1 MRSLTLLY
9 IIAFAAA
16 APVLAD
22 NFTFGGWP
30 LASCSEA
37 CYKDVLGDPPLKN
50 CKGANVLCLCNEYA
64 ILGSMQDC
72 LNRTNSC
79 GSGQERTDTIFNI
92 QAVCDNVLVAAAQ
105 PSSSGS
111 ATPAKATSNA
121 PAPPAGTTLPEPT
134 SLEEAEGR
142 LGPSASALIN
152 KQPFHLSTGAKAGIA
167 VGAIA
172 GFLLLAS
179 IAFCCGL
186 YHYKNHVIK
195 KMNRDVN
202 MNSPPA
208 PEYTAADTAGGT
220 DKGTY
225 SSWFSSS
232 TAAGFIKS
240 HTRGATNDTHELGY
254 GFDKELGLMIS
265 SSAPQYPPH
274 HTFASA
280 PTKMQTVDIQGLPQP
295 LPQAVFPQRN
305 PVVAPVVTRN
315 LSVRSAKKPTVT
327 VTQSEAIEDSS
338 PVANKGASNI
348 RVSVQSL
355 RHIHQQANDSASNI
369 PLMFFT
375 PATPQ
380 VNVSPVSPS
389 ASSISGNGD
398 IFGYYS
404 RDSPTPENT
413 TGSIG
418 VAKTSLDRGAAT
430 SPEPYDPINNDVY
443 NRATSPYTVS
453 AAPASP
459 YSLSMESR
467 MPINGL
473 DLSTE
478 ASSRGSTPSPT
489 PGVGLHMPPRYTPY
503 GSTERSVSP
512 PLPPLPTAS
521 SPAPPPPSR
530 TPEPIDRSATPT
542 TISRSNSNKWRLSVE
557 RAADKALD
565 KVRSAATAITSTG
578 NSSGFKEVP
587 EEEEALSKSDLLNT
601 IEDSRGR
608 RKNKATVAPRRA
620 DSGNPTPRSNSIGQS
635 RSPSG
640 RRTSNAA
647 NSAGGYR
654 RSSSLGRYR
663 NRTGSLSYNQIDGVN
678 MPRGRSNRRGSN
690 SSSVMLV

>member
-1 MRSLTLLY
+1 MRSSTLLY
-9 IIAFAAA
+9 AFAAA
-16 APVLAD
+16 SPALAL
-22 NFTFGGWP
+22 TFGGWP
-30 LASCSEA
+30 LASCSTD
-37 CYKDVLGDPPLKN
+37 CFNDILGEPALSK
-50 CKGANVLCLCNEYA
+50 CKSTNVLCLCNEYA
-64 ILGSMQDC
+64 ILGAMQDC
-72 LNRTNSC
+72 LKRTNDC
-79 GSGQERTDTIFNI
+79 GSNQERTDTIFNI
-92 QAVCDNVLVAAAQ
+92 QAVCDAVIVAAAQ
-105 PSSSGS
+105 PSSTGS
-111 ATPAKATSNA
+111 AAPAKSTDNN
-121 PAPPAGTTLPEPT
+121 PPPAGTAPAKPT
-134 SLEEAEGR
+134 SLEEAEKA
-142 LGPSASALIN
+142 LGPSAYAAIN

-167 VGAIA
+167 IGAIA

-179 IAFCCGL
+179 IAFCCGV

-195 KMNRDVN
+195 KMNRDIN

-208 PEYTAADTAGGT
+208 PEYTAADTAAGS

-265 SSAPQYPPH
+265 SSAPSHPRN
-274 HTFASA
+274 FASA
-280 PTKMQTVDIQGLPQP
+280 PTKMQTVDTLPQA
-295 LPQAVFPQRN
+295 LPKAVFPQRN
-305 PVVAPVVTRN
+305 PIVAPAVTRS
-315 LSVRSAKKPTVT
+315 LSIRSAYGAQKPSVT
-327 VTQSEAIEDSS
+327 VTQSEAVNEDSS
-338 PVANKGASNI
+338 PITHKSASNI

-355 RHIHQQANDSASNI
+355 RHQQANDSTSNI

-398 IFGYYS
+398 IFGYYT
-404 RDSPTPENT
+404 RDSSTPEST
-413 TGSIG
+413 GGSIG

-443 NRATSPYTVS
+443 NRAPSPYTVS
-453 AAPASP
+453 TSPASP
-459 YSLSMESR
+459 YNDYSLSMESR
-467 MPINGL
+467 MPIAGI

-489 PGVGLHMPPRYTPY
+489 PRVGLHMPPRYTPY
-503 GSTERSVSP
+503 GSTDRSISP

-530 TPEPIDRSATPT
+530 TPEPNDRSVTPT
-542 TISRSNSNKWRLSVE
+542 TINRSNSNKWRLSVE

-565 KVRSAATAITSTG
+565 KVRSAATAITSTAS
-578 NSSGFKEVP
+578 NATGFAQVP
-587 EEEEALSKSDLLNT
+587 EEEESKSELLNT
-601 IEDSRGR
+601 TEDGRGR
-608 RKNKATVAPRRA
+608 RKSKTTSTPRRA